1 MKWQGHIYETPISRL
16 AMRNL
21 STWYSFWR
29 GTCRNNFCTAVKWLV
44 KIFDKTKD
52 AYRLTRINIFFCLSF
67 SQQLLKLNLVVWVSL
82 TAWIWRLCRLSSVR
96 TCKIIRKRQESIGP
110 HTQPPHTLR
119 ALNFAVYV
127 SRSSYMQNED
137 QMILPPNSFTSVSA
151 SGVHRY
157 KGDYC
162 RPVRARSNCALGGN
176 HRCVS
181 QWRAQVML

>member
-52 AYRLTRINIFFCLSF
+52 AYRLTRINIFCLSF

-96 TCKIIRKRQESIGP
+96 TCKIIRKGKKVSDLTP
-110 HTQPPHTLR
+110 SLR
-119 ALNFAVYV
+119 TPFAHW
-127 SRSSYMQNED
+127 
-137 QMILPPNSFTSVSA
+137 ILPFTYPDLHTCKMRIKWFCHQILLPA
-151 SGVHRY
+151 SRLQVYTGTRETTADRLERGVTAPWVEITGACHSDAHR
-157 KGDYC
+157 
-162 RPVRARSNCALGGN
+162 
-176 HRCVS
+176 
-181 QWRAQVML
+181 